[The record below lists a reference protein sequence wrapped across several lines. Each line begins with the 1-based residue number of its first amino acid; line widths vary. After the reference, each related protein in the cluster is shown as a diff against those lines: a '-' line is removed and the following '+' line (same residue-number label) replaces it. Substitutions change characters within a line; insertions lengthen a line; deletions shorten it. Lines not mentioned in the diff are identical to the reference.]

1 MEGYLK
7 KMSSKLVKK
16 WQKRWFSLDRS
27 VLTYHEKSPQEEE
40 GKQGPGSELMMRDL
54 LSINIDPKCQLVLV
68 LRIKSSKA
76 GPKELR
82 LRCPDKDSYSSW
94 LSCFA
99 VFLPEPTRA
108 GCVIPTVF
116 ARPIWELTTY
126 LTRSE
131 TAATDGIFRTTGVKA
146 DIDSV
151 IAKILLGRS
160 QMNSILSKY
169 QTKSLASVLKRLI
182 DKMPHTLLSERIYNE
197 FIRLYKSE
205 HNEETHRQVRKLLRK
220 LPQQSALFLHHICLT
235 LKHISDTIGNRM
247 NAKNLS
253 TLFGPMFVS
262 RGKSAEESLV
272 DYEFLIQLFED
283 LIENCDYIFPQTRPE
298 FAKFVPRLEIALSIR
313 LSPTQGVRS
322 SNLEER
328 KSFFCKHKFT
338 PIRTNNV
345 ECPPVQEFMLNEGRE
360 TFYLPAVSGQKL
372 RSKRSCSTPAPQ
384 PVIPWTR
391 PSSPTSES
399 SGRLRRFGDKN
410 SLITPSFKRPR
421 ALTHSVSKKNTFP
434 AISEE
439 KSSPKL
445 PCISKSAW
453 DEVRT
458 PHLSSSTLF
467 ERNDS
472 EFFKD
477 SMPSLFSGAN
487 KSRAPSSSQLTA
499 VNDVNHE
506 DDSFKLLDLGDV

>member
-1 MEGYLK
+1 
-7 KMSSKLVKK
+7 
-16 WQKRWFSLDRS
+16 
-27 VLTYHEKSPQEEE
+27 
-40 GKQGPGSELMMRDL
+40 
-54 LSINIDPKCQLVLV
+54 
-68 LRIKSSKA
+68 
-76 GPKELR
+76 
-82 LRCPDKDSYSSW
+82 
-94 LSCFA
+94 
-99 VFLPEPTRA
+99 
-108 GCVIPTVF
+108 
-116 ARPIWELTTY
+116 
-126 LTRSE
+126 
-131 TAATDGIFRTTGVKA
+131 
-146 DIDSV
+146 
-151 IAKILLGRS
+151 
-160 QMNSILSKY
+160 
-169 QTKSLASVLKRLI
+169 
-182 DKMPHTLLSERIYNE
+182 
-197 FIRLYKSE
+197 
-205 HNEETHRQVRKLLRK
+205 
-220 LPQQSALFLHHICLT
+220 
-235 LKHISDTIGNRM
+235 M

-262 RGKSAEESLV
+262 RCKSAEEYVL

-298 FAKFVPRLEIALSIR
+298 FAKFVPRLEIALSIS

-328 KSFFCKHKFT
+328 KSFFCKHKFP

-360 TFYLPAVSGQKL
+360 TFYLPAVSGQKF
-372 RSKRSCSTPAPQ
+372 RAKRSCSTPAPQ

-445 PCISKSAW
+445 KSAW

-477 SMPSLFSGAN
+477 STPSLFFGAN